1 MVNPQALRTPAL
13 VLRFMLQNVTI
24 ALYRYPENR
33 WRRRG
38 AETQMAGMMA
48 GMMAGL
54 TGRIGA
60 LLLGAGL
67 AGLNPFPAAAAPG
80 PVPASAP
87 ASCRPQTHEGQAYA
101 VCTVDLRRARV
112 KLFWRGPDGLPYGS
126 LSRLAGQ
133 QGEKLAFAMNAG
145 MYDNGLGPVGLYVED
160 GRELK
165 AANTA
170 NGPGNFHMKPN
181 GVFYVA
187 GDRAGVL
194 ETGRYLKARP
204 RAEFATQSGP
214 MLVINNRIHPKIS
227 EDGPSQKIR
236 NGVGVRPDGHTAVFA
251 ISEAPVSFGA
261 FARLFRDDLGCPN
274 ALFLDGSVS
283 SLYAPAL
290 GRQDLSRPLGP
301 LVGAVTK

>member
-1 MVNPQALRTPAL
+1 MA
-13 VLRFMLQNVTI
+13 TI
-24 ALYRYPENR
+24 GVRA
-33 WRRRG
+33 
-38 AETQMAGMMA
+38 
-48 GMMAGL
+48 
-54 TGRIGA
+54 GRIGA
-60 LLLGAGL
+60 LMVGAGL
-67 AGLNPFPAAAAPG
+67 WLGPAPAPAAPATPAASV
-80 PVPASAP
+80 PVSPAVA
-87 ASCRPQTHEGQAYA
+87 CRPQTHEGQAYS

-133 QGEKLAFAMNAG
+133 QGDKLAFAMNAG
-145 MYDNGLGPVGLYVED
+145 MYDTGLGPVGLYVED

-170 NGPGNFHMKPN
+170 NGPGNFHLKPN

-187 GDRAGVL
+187 GDKAGVL
-194 ETGRYLKARP
+194 ETGRYLKAHP
-204 RAEFATQSGP
+204 KAEFATQSGP

-236 NGVGVRPDGHTAVFA
+236 NGVGVRPDGRTAVFA
-251 ISEAPVSFGA
+251 ISEAPVTFGA
-261 FARLFRDDLGCPN
+261 FARLFRDTLGCPN